1 MFHGN
6 LCSQRKLIS
15 FFRLFERKKNLLNFS
30 IVTLFTRFNGIVNIR
45 GAVCNMRAKAISIN
59 KKTRKRRTHRAKIDF
74 GAKIKKKNAQQN
86 RQMYGRTDGR
96 MNVCVLIFNE
106 TLKYQ
111 SWTMNEIYSQCELF
125 LLFFILF
132 RERAHSQDI
141 DRCTLCVVRL
151 VHSKRSRIFIEMVF
165 TLKEISFALRIGLFH
180 LISQRAKMKWNETK
194 NYTENVNELHK
205 LSEISVRA
213 HFSSQVNLCG
223 VRNHWIRQESES
235 KTHDKMK

>member
-86 RQMYGRTDGR
+86 RRMDGRTNERVCADFR
-96 MNVCVLIFNE
+96 RNVKISKLNHEWNLFTMWIISSFFYFISWTSALARHRSMYIVRCATCSFETQSNIHWNGFHIEGNFICAEDWIVSFNFAKSKNE
-106 TLKYQ
+106 MKQKITLK
-111 SWTMNEIYSQCELF
+111 M
-125 LLFFILF
+125 
-132 RERAHSQDI
+132 
-141 DRCTLCVVRL
+141 
-151 VHSKRSRIFIEMVF
+151 
-165 TLKEISFALRIGLFH
+165 
-180 LISQRAKMKWNETK
+180 
-194 NYTENVNELHK
+194 
-205 LSEISVRA
+205 
-213 HFSSQVNLCG
+213 
-223 VRNHWIRQESES
+223 
-235 KTHDKMK
+235 